1 MNWNDIYKKYSLE
14 EIPWHSDKIP
24 QPLTGSLNDI
34 KKGLTLDV
42 CCGAGTNSIYLA
54 KNGFKVRGIDISKK
68 AIEIAKNRAKKEDL
82 DIDFKTG
89 DIMDLNSKDQFDF
102 VFDRGCFHH
111 MTKMDKPRFVKKI
124 YSILNKN
131 GKYHI
136 MAFSDRN
143 NFEKSLS
150 KEDIHKHFSKYFK
163 IGDIKEEV
171 HIEPGNNKV
180 YLYSTLMTKTNA

>member
-1 MNWNDIYKKYSLE
+1 MNWNDIYKEYSLE
-14 EIPWHSDKIP
+14 KIPWHSAKVP
-24 QPLTGSLNDI
+24 KSLTESLKEI
-34 KKGLTLDV
+34 KKGLALDV

-89 DIMDLNSKDQFDF
+89 DIMNLKTKNKYDF

-111 MTKMDKPRFVKKI
+111 MTEREKPRFVKKI
-124 YSILNKN
+124 YDILNKN
-131 GKYHI
+131 GRYHL
-136 MAFSDRN
+136 MAFSNRN

-150 KEDIHKHFSKYFK
+150 KEDIHRYFSKYFK

-171 HIEPGNNKV
+171 HTEPGNNKV
-180 YLYSTLMTKTNA
+180 YLYSTLMTKT